1 MNSTSRRCIDP
12 AAIRTGDLEAYV
24 HGEASDAVAAHVH
37 TCRACREEADAFGR
51 LRAVL
56 HAGLFRRS
64 CPDSIVLGEYALDML
79 EPAQR
84 TTVAAHLVECA
95 FCRAEERSF
104 APFMAEDE
112 PIAAHGIGS
121 ALKRLIAEILPAP
134 VPLTARLRGAAD
146 GDSVTYTVRG
156 VLQLT
161 ISVQRAGPHVNGGV
175 VVGLVQ
181 PGATNFDGAPVALYA
196 GDQLVRSEAID
207 DLGNFLFNAV
217 PSGTYRIEVTVPS
230 AVVVIDPLQVP

>member
-1 MNSTSRRCIDP
+1 MTSTSWRCTDP
-12 AAIRTGDLEAYV
+12 AAIATGDLEAYA
-24 HGEASDAVAAHVH
+24 HGEASDTVAAHVRA
-37 TCRACREEADAFGR
+37 CRACQEEAGEYSR

-56 HAGLFRRS
+56 HAGLFRRN

-79 EPAQR
+79 EPEQR
-84 TTVAAHLVECA
+84 YTVAAHLVECA

-112 PIAAHGIGS
+112 PVAARGIAS
-121 ALKRLIAEILPAP
+121 ALKRLIAEKLPRPAP
-134 VPLTARLRGAAD
+134 VSVGLRGSAD

-156 VLQLT
+156 ILQLT
-161 ISVQRAGPHVNGGV
+161 ISVQRAGPPANGGV

-181 PGATNFDGAPVALYA
+181 PGANNIDGAPVALYA
-196 GDQLVRSEAID
+196 GDRLVRSDVID
-207 DLGNFLFNAV
+207 DLGNFLFNGV
-217 PSGTYRIEVTVPS
+217 PSGAYRIEVTVPS